1 MTRNQ
6 SIYAAISKGAITLSQ
21 IAERC
26 GITNDQARHALRLL
40 RERKVVQCTECAP
53 NHTNTRLENG
63 QFNAAWFE
71 SQWAIVPGAEM
82 PPYRY
87 PRRDI
92 GIRKGTQGQQEPA
105 PEWSPSASIEM
116 AKALGYRL

>member
-6 SIYAAISKGAITLSQ
+6 SIYAAISKGAVTLSQ

-26 GITNDQARHALRLL
+26 GITTDQAQHALRLL
-40 RERKVVQCTECAP
+40 RDRGVVKCTNC
-53 NHTNTRLENG
+53 TTRLENG
-63 QFNAAWFE
+63 RFTE
-71 SQWAIVPGAEM
+71 SRFALAPGSSM
-82 PPYRY
+82 PPHRY

-92 GIRKGTQGQQEPA
+92 GRPKGTQVQQEPA
-105 PEWSPSASIEM
+105 PEWSPAASIEM